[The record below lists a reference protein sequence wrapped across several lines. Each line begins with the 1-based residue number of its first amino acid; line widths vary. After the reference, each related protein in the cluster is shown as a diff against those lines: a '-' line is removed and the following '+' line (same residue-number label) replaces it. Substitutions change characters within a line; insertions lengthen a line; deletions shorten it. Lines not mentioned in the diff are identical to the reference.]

1 MYSAQYRRCCRCSA
15 QYENSGVSSAYV
27 VDEHLRFIGIITLD
41 SAMQVLSGY
50 TTFDKSILRNVP
62 VIDNLD
68 TPVADIMPLSAST
81 PFPLPVIDE
90 NKLFAVL
97 SPRPP

>member
-1 MYSAQYRRCCRCSA
+1 
-15 QYENSGVSSAYV
+15 
-27 VDEHLRFIGIITLD
+27 
-41 SAMQVLSGY
+41 MQVLSGY
-50 TTFDKSILRNVP
+50 TTFEKSILRNVP

-90 NKLFAVL
+90 NKLFCGIVTKASVI
-97 SPRPP
+97 SSFVTS